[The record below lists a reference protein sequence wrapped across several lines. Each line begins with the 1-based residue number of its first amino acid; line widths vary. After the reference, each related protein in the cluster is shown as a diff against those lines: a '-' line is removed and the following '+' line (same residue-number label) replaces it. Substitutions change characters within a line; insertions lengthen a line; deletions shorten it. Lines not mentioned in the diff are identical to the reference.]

1 MKKLIAIITAAA
13 LLMTGTIAYAATPPL
28 TRAAG
33 EGGAPSGA
41 TAQYSSTV
49 KLAPM
54 GGRSVPANDIS
65 TYYSGTTDWTKS
77 LVWFGNGNDAEGT
90 TDPILFRTLDA
101 NTNEI
106 LMLSETLLGRGTM
119 WQPQDQGGNY
129 QGSTIQN
136 TMTSLYTTKFQSQIG
151 GWLKSVS
158 YDNISTS
165 GTKDA
170 IYPLSYTEA
179 GSTVWFPNNYT
190 SRISG
195 K

>member
-13 LLMTGTIAYAATPPL
+13 LLMTGTIAYAATPP
-28 TRAAG
+28 TVRAAG

-65 TYYSGTTDWTKS
+65 TYYSGATDWTKA
-77 LVWFGNGNDAEGT
+77 LVWFGNSNDWTPTEGIKVPIGT
-90 TDPILFRTLDA
+90 GPILFRTLAA
-101 NTNEI
+101 NTDEI
-106 LMLSETLLGRGTM
+106 LMLSETWLGRSYWTYIHPGT
-119 WQPQDQGGNY
+119 GIY
-129 QGSTIQN
+129 QGECLQN
-136 TMTSLYTTKFQSQIG
+136 IMTSLYTTKFQSQIG

-170 IYPLSYTEA
+170 IY
-179 GSTVWFPNNYT
+179 
-190 SRISG
+190 
-195 K
+195 